1 MELTIKIISTI
12 LIPLL
17 SFFPIKLAFD
27 YFVNRDK
34 ILLGKLDLL
43 EKYKDLIKDQTF
55 FEKFRK
61 GIYIHIVY
69 GLKFKNIDLACYIID
84 RNINYE
90 GAYYLFK
97 AQKIIAFENNTLVLD
112 SFAKKMLY
120 VNILFGVAYYASS
133 CYFMYQLLD
142 TTIDTEYI
150 VNTIYFLLSIF
161 STVLFFNLP
170 FNIWLFKKF
179 NEEKHS
185 KTYQK

>member
-1 MELTIKIISTI
+1 MDLTIKIISTV
-12 LIPLL
+12 LIPIL
-17 SFFPIKLAFD
+17 SLFPIKLAFD

-43 EKYKDLIKDQTF
+43 EKYKDIIKDQTF

-61 GIYIHIVY
+61 GIYVHIVY

-84 RNINYE
+84 KNINYE

-97 AQKIIAFENNTLVLD
+97 AQKIITFESNKLTLD
-112 SFAKKMLY
+112 SFARKMQYLNL
-120 VNILFGVAYYASS
+120 VFGFGFYAWA
-133 CYFMYQLLD
+133 CFFMYQLLD
-142 TTIDTEYI
+142 SSEYI
-150 VNTIYFLLSIF
+150 INTIYFLLTILASVF
-161 STVLFFNLP
+161 YWNLP

-185 KTYQK
+185 KTYQI